1 MSTNATWRVTR
12 VDHAGKPMAPL
23 DHTSKPDALDA
34 VRGLRNIG
42 IEAGLQR
49 WDAFRGEWTEYET

>member
-1 MSTNATWRVTR
+1 MTNALWRVTR

-23 DHTSKPDALDA
+23 DHTSKPEALEA
-34 VRGLRNIG
+34 VRR
-42 IEAGLQR
+42 LQDTGCQATMQQ